1 MSHYQLSV
9 PTFFILCIAL
19 PLVLFIKFLLNI
31 PRFVQ
36 GLPPFTLYSNFYR
49 GGVIVYHTT
58 PTWDEDSFSPNP
70 ASRLLILFPI
80 LATRTHPDEI
90 A

>member
-1 MSHYQLSV
+1 MSHYQLPV
-9 PTFFILCIAL
+9 PTFFILCLAF
-19 PLVLFIKFLLNI
+19 PLVLFIEFLLNI
-31 PRFVQ
+31 PRFIQ
-36 GLPPFTLYSNFYR
+36 GLPPFTLYSDFYR

-70 ASRLLILFPI
+70 SSRLLILFPI